1 MYWLLGGMSEQDAA
15 VATGVAGA
23 AVATGVAGVDPQR
36 PQLSSQ
42 KPDMNA

>member
-1 MYWLLGGMSEQDAA
+1 MSEQDAA